1 MNKDG
6 LKLLKAEVKNF
17 KNIEQKSIDF
27 GGKSAIILG
36 ANRKGKSSLIQALM
50 SPMNSKLLPAK
61 PIKDGEDTASIELT
75 IGGSIA
81 GKDVVYHIDMYF
93 SEKYHKGH
101 LVITDED
108 GGKIPGGKSMV
119 ETIVGNIGFDILE
132 FIDLGLTKDGKVSKP
147 GVMQQIEVLKGFM
160 PLEARKKLMA
170 LDNESKEVYD
180 ERAEINKDIK
190 SNESKL
196 KDVEMDPEEI
206 EKYST
211 KLDDSDVKKKMNE
224 IGETISTFDKV
235 TNGLESKKKEFDKL
249 STEMEELK
257 KLMEQKIESLKTL
270 NTDIE
275 KGEKWLKGKT
285 RPSMDSL
292 TEELNEIQKH
302 NDIHKLVMERQEFS
316 KKVRELS
323 EKSESKGDRLAAI
336 KSEKAEIFT
345 ENPLPVKGL
354 EFTEEE
360 ILYDGLPFNENQ
372 HPSSTIIGIG
382 IKVAM
387 AMNPNLKV
395 LVIKDGSLLDKKTL
409 NFILKLVEKQNYQL
423 FIEMVDF
430 DGEKDVTVEFIEK
443 EVK

>member
-6 LKLLKAEVKNF
+6 LKLLKAEIKNF
-17 KNIEQKSIDF
+17 KNIEHKSIDF

-75 IGGSIA
+75 IGGSIS

-93 SEKYHKGH
+93 SEKDQKGR

-211 KLDDSDVKKKMNE
+211 KIDDSDVKSKMSS
-224 IGETISTFDKV
+224 IGEEISEYDRIFRGVEDKQ
-235 TNGLESKKKEFDKL
+235 KL
-249 STEMEELK
+249 WVEKAAEIQVLTEKLK
-257 KLMEQKIESLKTL
+257 KLEEENQETR
-270 NTDIE
+270 NQVT
-275 KGEKWLKGKT
+275 KGKKWLEGKV

-292 TEELNEIQKH
+292 TEELDKIQKH
-302 NDIHKLVMERQEFS
+302 NDIHKLVMERQEFA
-316 KKVRELS
+316 KNVRELS
-323 EKSESKGDRLAAI
+323 EKSNAKGDRLLAI

-409 NFILKLVEKQNYQL
+409 NFILKLVEKENYQL
-423 FIEMVDF
+423 FIEMVDYE
-430 DGEKDVTVEFIEK
+430 GEKDVTVEFIEK

>member
-1 MNKDG
+1 
-6 LKLLKAEVKNF
+6 
-17 KNIEQKSIDF
+17 
-27 GGKSAIILG
+27 
-36 ANRKGKSSLIQALM
+36 LM

-211 KLDDSDVKKKMNE
+211 KLDDSDVKKKMND
-224 IGETISTFDKV
+224 IGETISTFD
-235 TNGLESKKKEFDKL
+235 
-249 STEMEELK
+249 
-257 KLMEQKIESLKTL
+257 
-270 NTDIE
+270 
-275 KGEKWLKGKT
+275 
-285 RPSMDSL
+285 
-292 TEELNEIQKH
+292 
-302 NDIHKLVMERQEFS
+302 
-316 KKVRELS
+316 
-323 EKSESKGDRLAAI
+323 
-336 KSEKAEIFT
+336 
-345 ENPLPVKGL
+345 
-354 EFTEEE
+354 
-360 ILYDGLPFNENQ
+360 
-372 HPSSTIIGIG
+372 
-382 IKVAM
+382 
-387 AMNPNLKV
+387 
-395 LVIKDGSLLDKKTL
+395 
-409 NFILKLVEKQNYQL
+409 
-423 FIEMVDF
+423 
-430 DGEKDVTVEFIEK
+430 
-443 EVK
+443 